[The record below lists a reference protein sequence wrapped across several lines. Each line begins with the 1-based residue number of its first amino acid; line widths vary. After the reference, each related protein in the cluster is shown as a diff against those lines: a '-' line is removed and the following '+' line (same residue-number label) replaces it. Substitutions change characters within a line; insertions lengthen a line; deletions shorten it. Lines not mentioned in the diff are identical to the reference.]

1 MILHVCCGH
10 ELLTQRLGILKAKMQ
25 STLKE
30 SREINQAFFATI
42 NLYIGG
48 SNSVDKLSSVTGQ
61 EHLHSHGRLKKNDSG
76 SSSLRHRSLRRN
88 PHRVFTPDPPDTVEL
103 KVEELGLY
111 IKHNFSSFANLSFRL
126 KQGFLTFLT
135 SRSNFYRTKWP
146 GSH

>member
-42 NLYIGG
+42 NLYIEG

-88 PHRVFTPDPPDTVEL
+88 PHRVFTPDPPDTVDL

-111 IKHNFSSFANLSFRL
+111 IKHNFS
-126 KQGFLTFLT
+126 
-135 SRSNFYRTKWP
+135 
-146 GSH
+146 